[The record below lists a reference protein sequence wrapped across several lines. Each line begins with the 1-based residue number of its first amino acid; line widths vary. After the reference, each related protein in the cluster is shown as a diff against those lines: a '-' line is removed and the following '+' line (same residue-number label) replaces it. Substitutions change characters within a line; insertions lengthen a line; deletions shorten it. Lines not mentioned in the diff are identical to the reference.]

1 MNNVDPNG
9 LYCLTGTVD
18 GPGTACRGIGDTASA
33 IGKDAL
39 QGGKEGFGDGA
50 AIGAGLGCT
59 IGFVGSIG
67 SRTRAADQCAQ
78 DGKFL
83 GFAGSIIGGGVGT
96 VGAQHSVIDNEPKV
110 GWPISSRFDL
120 TAWASDIVLRPDP
133 LLQLFFVRRF
143 GNSVGFERIIW
154 YRLDHSIASPLA
166 RNFHGSC
173 PRSVGAWQRV

>member
-1 MNNVDPNG
+1 MGIPTGTPAATWTPPATYKLGYRYYDPTQGRFTQQDPAGLEANAYLYAGGDPMTNVDPNG

-59 IGFVGSIG
+59 NGFVGSIG

-96 VGAQHSVIDNEPKV
+96 VGGA
-110 GWPISSRFDL
+110 
-120 TAWASDIVLRPDP
+120 A
-133 LLQLFFVRRF
+133 F
-143 GNSVGFERIIW
+143 GDR
-154 YRLDHSIASPLA
+154 
-166 RNFHGSC
+166 
-173 PRSVGAWQRV
+173 Q